1 MTSSDLIR
9 PQGKGTV
16 TAQDLR
22 EALTE
27 LGDYMDPNEIE
38 ELIYE
43 ADFQGNG
50 QIQYMDFCNMLFMWE
65 K

>member
-1 MTSSDLIR
+1 
-9 PQGKGTV
+9 V

-27 LGDYMDPNEIE
+27 LGDYMDPAEIE

-50 QIQYMDFCNMLFMWE
+50 QIAYMDFCNMLFMWE